1 MENGTF
7 KCYAMLRHIC
17 NGATFSKSS
26 STIAGFLAIAVPSFR
41 LKIGGSN
48 INAHLWG
55 KGQIVRTSLL
65 GRCCWG
71 SIFTFCP
78 SAVTHRWEHP
88 FFSTCG
94 LELVKMLMN
103 LTWSWSWTS
112 QDILLAIIQAIQAFG
127 GFLGSYSFGPDFC
140 PRFYVFIAVQGAGL
154 LLSNNFSQIVK
165 AVSHDPHASSAGHR
179 PSAIWCDMVRCPW
192 WTGEPSYLRLSCD
205 FRNVEILWYDWVWLG
220 MSQNWAALQD
230 GVTESQH
237 LGPNPWF
244 CRGQEWVDGDA
255 WVVFNG
261 LFAHPCLIVE
271 PPWVE
276 PLWL

>member
-1 MENGTF
+1 MGP
-7 KCYAMLRHIC
+7 L
-17 NGATFSKSS
+17 S
-26 STIAGFLAIAVPSFR
+26 
-41 LKIGGSN
+41 
-48 INAHLWG
+48 
-55 KGQIVRTSLL
+55 QSLL
-65 GRCCWG
+65 LQLVSWLLQFQAFGWRLVVVTSMLISEAKVRSSEPLCLGDAVEGRFLPFVPRPW
-71 SIFTFCP
+71 P
-78 SAVTHRWEHP
+78 HHRWEHP
-88 FFSTCG
+88 FF
-94 LELVKMLMN
+94 KKPPAA
-103 LTWSWSWTS
+103 WSWWRCSWTWHWS
-112 QDILLAIIQAIQAFG
+112 SSWTFEDILLAIIQAFG
-127 GFLGSYSFGPDFC
+127 GFLGSYSFGPNFC
-140 PRFYVFIAVQGAGL
+140 PRFFVFIAVQGAGL

-192 WTGEPSYLRLSCD
+192 WTGEPNHLRLSCD

-261 LFAHPCLIVE
+261 SFAHPCLIVE

-276 PLWL
+276 PLCL